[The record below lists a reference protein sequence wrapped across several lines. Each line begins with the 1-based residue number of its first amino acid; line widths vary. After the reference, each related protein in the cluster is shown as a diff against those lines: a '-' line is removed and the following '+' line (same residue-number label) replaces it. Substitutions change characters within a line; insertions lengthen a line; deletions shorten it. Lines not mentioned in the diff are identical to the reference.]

1 MPALAYGLLPKA
13 IAITSDRYKQIKISV
28 EMGNRREVEEG
39 LESAQYNLGI
49 ATLPINQQSIDVEP
63 LFSVDGDCVMPKGH
77 QLSEKTI
84 VKAEDLE
91 GVSYVSVNPGSLFRY
106 KTDELFGRLG
116 VKRKINIEAP
126 SALLATN
133 LVAKGL
139 GVSIVHPFIAEEYG
153 DKVES
158 RPFSPSIKVDYGML
172 YPAGQTR
179 SRITNIFTEELR
191 KIYADKNSIY

>member
-1 MPALAYGLLPKA
+1 M
-13 IAITSDRYKQIKISV
+13 S
-28 EMGNRREVEEG
+28 
-39 LESAQYNLGI
+39 
-49 ATLPINQQSIDVEP
+49 
-63 LFSVDGDCVMPKGH
+63 KGH
-77 QLSEKTI
+77 QLSEQSI
-84 VKAEDLE
+84 IKAEDLE
-91 GVSYVSVNPGSLFRY
+91 GLSYVSVNPGSLFRY

-116 VKRKINIEAP
+116 VRRKINIEAP

-139 GVSIVHPFIAEEYG
+139 GVSIVHPFIAKEYG
-153 DKVES
+153 EKVIS

-191 KIYADKNSIY
+191 KIYSDKPAY